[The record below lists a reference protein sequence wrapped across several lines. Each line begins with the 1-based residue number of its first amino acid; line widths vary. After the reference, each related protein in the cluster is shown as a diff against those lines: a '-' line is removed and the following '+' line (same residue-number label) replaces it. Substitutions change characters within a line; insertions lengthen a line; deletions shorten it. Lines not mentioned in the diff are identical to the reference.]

1 MQQTLVIIFLV
12 VISII
17 GFLITKASVDKLKM
31 GIFSYYPF
39 NLFIPKSTKWTVVY
53 FVMSIG
59 ALFLLLFFLSGVT
72 SLRPA

>member
-12 VISII
+12 AISVI

-53 FVMSIG
+53 FVMSIA
-59 ALFLLLFFLSGVT
+59 ALFLLLFFLSSVT
-72 SLRPA
+72 SFKPA